1 MALQPLTEKEFFK
14 IRDLLVAI
22 CGIDLK
28 PDQDYL
34 VETRLTEVA
43 TEIGAN
49 TFGEL
54 HQAMV
59 SDDELLNRVVDL
71 MTTNETLWFR
81 DDSCW
86 HTIETAVLPLF
97 LEKLK
102 AGKKVRIWSSASS
115 TGQEAY
121 SFIITIKE
129 FLAKIGLDHLISNIE
144 IIGSDI
150 SKAALYLA
158 ENARYDPFT
167 ISRGMDEVRRDKYF
181 TKENNSFKLKEEIK
195 QHVTFQHFNLMNS
208 FKPLGLFDLIFCR
221 NVAIYFSREFK
232 EELFLKI
239 SQSLT
244 PDGMLLLGATES
256 LFGLHTNFESQN
268 CGNGI
273 YFTLKE

>member
-1 MALQPLTEKEFFK
+1 MSIQPLTEKEFLK

-59 SDDELLNRVVDL
+59 SNDELLNRVVDL

-86 HTIETAVLPLF
+86 NTIEQAILPQF
-97 LEKLK
+97 LKKIKL
-102 AGKKVRIWSSASS
+102 GQKVRVWSSASS

-129 FLAKIGLDHLISNIE
+129 FLAKQGLDHLISNVE
-144 IIGSDI
+144 IVGSDI

-167 ISRGMDEVRRDKYF
+167 ISRGMDETRRDKYF
-181 TKENNSFKLKEEIK
+181 VKENNSFKLSNDIKE
-195 QHVTFQHFNLMNS
+195 HVSFQHFNLMNS
-208 FKPLGLFDLIFCR
+208 FKPLGKFDLIFCR

-244 PDGMLLLGATES
+244 PDGILLLGATES
-256 LFGLHTNFESQN
+256 LFGLQTNFESQN